1 MLKGIICALSANL
14 LFGLVYYFAL
24 LLRPMNGETMFGY
37 RIIVVIP
44 FILLA
49 IFLFKQQHQFRQL
62 WQKIRENP
70 PLVLLI
76 FLLSANTGIQLWL
89 FLWAPNN
96 GQAIAVSL
104 GYLLLPI
111 VSVGLGKWV
120 FKEHLSRLKKIA
132 LAFAMIGVG
141 SNIVLSGNI
150 SWATFVAGLGYPIY
164 ITLRRYF
171 QINSLATFFV
181 ELILLLPVALYYVY
195 QADMVFIQ
203 NQNPNIYWVLLL
215 LSIVSGSAFMLYIF
229 STNLLP
235 INLSGLLGYV
245 EPLVMLVIAF
255 IVGEIL
261 DSQSLMLMLCL
272 SVALLLLGIDGFQKK
287 RKR

>member
-1 MLKGIICALSANL
+1 
-14 LFGLVYYFAL
+14 
-24 LLRPMNGETMFGY
+24 MFGY

-141 SNIVLSGNI
+141 SNIVLTGNI

-255 IVGEIL
+255 IIGEAL